1 MKCSHWHPRAHP
13 FHNPRRRR
21 WKPGSPRFEVNC
33 NGYFLQPPAHHLSK
47 RQENLRDA
55 NENHVY
61 RGDACSLY
69 FTGFS
74 EAPAE
79 AAFRAGSEHHLLS
92 AVSGRVAACS
102 SFLLGMDFQSL
113 TLHFGFCCL
122 PPTFSILCFSKGKI
136 KRIRN
141 VVELFLLPLPRYS
154 SPWESHSYRGEGLS
168 SPPPWKKSFIP
179 EMPKGGS
186 PRSEGTPESHTA
198 FHFTC
203 EPLPAPVL
211 ASCLILTASALPGPP
226 N

>member
-13 FHNPRRRR
+13 FHNPGRRR

-47 RQENLRDA
+47 RDKKTCGMRMKTMFIGEMPVLCILLGFQRHQLRQ
-55 NENHVY
+55 
-61 RGDACSLY
+61 
-69 FTGFS
+69 
-74 EAPAE
+74 
-79 AAFRAGSEHHLLS
+79 LLEQGLS
-92 AVSGRVAACS
+92 ITFFQQYQVGAACS

-113 TLHFGFCCL
+113 SLHFGFCCL
-122 PPTFSILCFSKGKI
+122 SPTFSILCFSKGKL

-179 EMPKGGS
+179 EMPRGGS

-198 FHFTC
+198 FH
-203 EPLPAPVL
+203 L
-211 ASCLILTASALPGPP
+211 AC
-226 N
+226 